1 MLNDFSCSCPV
12 YIACGYTDLRR
23 GIDGLA
29 NLVKTQFQMD
39 PFQRALFLFCGRRRD
54 RLKALYWEGDGFL
67 LLYKRLESGS
77 FQWPRSTEEV
87 QALTPQQYDGGAE
100 DRAAEGKQG
109 GERSERNMIPE
120 SIENTGLLPRFVVS
134 FSHGT

>member
-12 YIACGYTDLRR
+12 YIACRYTDLRR

-29 NLVKTQFQMD
+29 NLVKSQFQMD

-77 FQWPRSTEEV
+77 FQWPPSTEEV
-87 QALTPQQYDGGAE
+87 QALTPQQY
-100 DRAAEGKQG
+100 RWLMEGLKTEQPKANKAV
-109 GERSERNMIPE
+109 S
-120 SIENTGLLPRFVVS
+120 GLSVI
-134 FSHGT
+134 